1 MASQSIALESN
12 RSTGPRTPEGKA
24 RSSQNATKH
33 GLSAK
38 SLTVLPHEQAEFENY
53 QNELID
59 QIKPTEGLQA
69 DLCRQLVHA
78 GWSLVRLEHF
88 ELQILEQGNPFDS
101 PEAQAKLDR
110 LERYRASHRRAYV
123 RILADIRKLQTD
135 DMLWATTHDNIQSER
150 ETHFPLAN
158 PSARP
163 LNKEIDQSSK
173 NCYGNDAIRD
183 FEALENEA
191 SRQFNKTKSDAARAC
206 ASTQA
211 C

>member
-12 RSTGPRTPEGKA
+12 RSTGPRTPQGKA

-38 SLTVLPHEQAEFENY
+38 TLTVLPHEQAEFDNY
-53 QNELID
+53 QNELTA

-69 DLCRQLVHA
+69 DLFRQLVHA

-110 LERYRASHRRAYV
+110 LERYRAGHRRAYS
-123 RILADIRKLQTD
+123 RILDQIRKLQTD
-135 DMLWATTHDNIQSER
+135 DMLWLVTHDLVQQQKSEQ
-150 ETHFPLAN
+150 FPIAD
-158 PSARP
+158 P
-163 LNKEIDQSSK
+163 
-173 NCYGNDAIRD
+173 
-183 FEALENEA
+183 
-191 SRQFNKTKSDAARAC
+191 AARNLNTQLRNATEFLNHKDNWNR
-206 ASTQA
+206 ADAEETRAFLEFDKTNSTRPRPVSEMG
-211 C
+211 